1 MRSFLVFLWI
11 LSFVFAACFVSCS
24 GAQSQKDENSLQL
37 QGFVW
42 NHSTLNALL
51 VTADNESWWNP
62 DYLST
67 SLRAIGQWNDA
78 IATFAS
84 NYSDFSYLSNLIIQ
98 PTISNIS
105 ELGFDTYITWTKSP
119 LSNMS
124 DVVGL
129 SQIFPNAESVIVNS
143 TTILATHSN
152 HEVSLN
158 EVDMQNVALHEL
170 GHSIGLG
177 HSNHTGDLMYAT
189 YSMGTTPESISTLD
203 VYGVATLFAWDTN
216 YTDFYPINGWL
227 NESSVILPST
237 IEYRDL
243 PVSSENASPQTLA
256 NNSIFQFLVLIFEIL
271 IHPEIFAIILV
282 IILVL
287 LIVGLITKRK
297 ISVNTSWLIHESN
310 EIIETSWL
318 QGIV

>member
-1 MRSFLVFLWI
+1 MRSFLIFLWV
-11 LSFVFAACFVSCS
+11 LSFVFASCFVNYS

-42 NHSTLNALL
+42 NHSTLNVLV

-78 IATFAS
+78 IAAFAL
-84 NYSDFSYLSNLIIQ
+84 NYSDFSYLSNLRIQ

-105 ELGFDTYITWTKSP
+105 EPGFDIYITWTELP

-124 DVVGL
+124 DEVGL
-129 SQIFPNAESVIVNS
+129 SQIFPNAESVIMNS

-152 HEVSLN
+152 HGTSLN

-170 GHSIGLG
+170 GHSLGLG
-177 HSNHTGDLMYAT
+177 HSNYTGDLMYAVYT
-189 YSMGTTPESISTLD
+189 MGTSPESISTLD
-203 VYGVATLFAWDTN
+203 VYGVATLFAWETN
-216 YTDFYPINGWL
+216 STDFYPINDWL
-227 NESSVILPST
+227 NENSVILPST
-237 IEYRDL
+237 IEYRGL

-256 NNSIFQFLVLIFEIL
+256 NNSVVQFLVLVIEIL
-271 IHPEIFAIILV
+271 IHPEILGIILV
-282 IILVL
+282 IVLVL
-287 LIVGLITKRK
+287 LIVGLISKKK
-297 ISVNTSWLIHESN
+297 INTSNSWLIHEFD
-310 EIIETSWL
+310 EIVETSWL
-318 QGIV
+318 QCIV